1 MRHPFRA
8 TRSPLPVDLSF
19 FVPIRPSALSNR
31 VFGKNILGEPP
42 KTELP
47 GTKAGLRSV
56 TGAAVD
62 QEEQAANEGAEA
74 AEEVVK
80 EEIGEEAPVGSIATA

>member
-1 MRHPFRA
+1 LLTCR
-8 TRSPLPVDLSF
+8 
-19 FVPIRPSALSNR
+19 SALSNR

-47 GTKAGLRSV
+47 GTKAGLRSATV
-56 TGAAVD
+56 AAVD

-74 AEEVVK
+74 AEEVAK
-80 EEIGEEAPVGSIATA
+80 EETGDQALVEEAATA